1 MCVFSMD
8 VANIMCVGGMAVSRN
23 SPAIRCRNSGAG
35 NGSVGAAEEAL
46 VRRGEGGRQKVL
58 DAVVVKHA
66 GTEAPQSVIMVCGF
80 QFQHLVD
87 LNCDGGRQL
96 VLNIVHQARP
106 VLFSIQN
113 FRSFTH

>member
-1 MCVFSMD
+1 MLRILCVLVEWQLAETPRPF
-8 VANIMCVGGMAVSRN
+8 VAVTPHHHLG
-23 SPAIRCRNSGAG
+23 GAG

-96 VLNIVHQARP
+96 VLNIVHQACP

-113 FRSFTH
+113 FRSFTHE